1 MKKKFLKILVVM
13 IILVITYASIVN
25 ALSLTVTMD
34 SASTVAEST
43 EFTVKVKVSNLD
55 VGPNGITSLSG
66 YIKFSKEIFENIS
79 ESSIEGLNGW
89 SAQYATDSTKLTL
102 TKQTFVKS
110 DEDVFNLTLKTK
122 PGTSGKE
129 DVIKFTNIM
138 VSNNDTEFSASDVST
153 KVMIGT
159 SSGNI
164 ANVSNTGS
172 TNGAPVAIVQ
182 NRVNNVTTNSS
193 TNVARNNS
201 VNNSITSFVNTTN
214 ETDDDIPY
222 TGVEDTIP
230 FILVGIVALA
240 IVFYIK
246 IEKLNN
252 DIK

>member
-34 SASTVAEST
+34 AASTVAEST

-66 YIKFSKEIFENIS
+66 YIKFSKDIFENIS

-159 SSGNI
+159 ASGNI
-164 ANVSNTGS
+164 ANVTNTGN
-172 TNGAPVAIVQ
+172 TNSIVPIVQ
-182 NRVNNVTTNSS
+182 NRVNNTAILTNITS
-193 TNVARNNS
+193 NNS
-201 VNNSITSFVNTTN
+201 VNNSLPSFVNTTN
-214 ETDDDIPY
+214 ETGDDIPY

-230 FILVGIVALA
+230 FILIGIVALA

-252 DIK
+252 DMK

>member
-34 SASTVAEST
+34 AASTVAEST

-66 YIKFSKEIFENIS
+66 YIKFSKDIFENIS

-159 SSGNI
+159 ASGNI
-164 ANVSNTGS
+164 ANVTNTGN
-172 TNGAPVAIVQ
+172 TNSIVPIVQ
-182 NRVNNVTTNSS
+182 NRVNNTAIPTNITS
-193 TNVARNNS
+193 NNS
-201 VNNSITSFVNTTN
+201 VNNSLPSFVNTTN
-214 ETDDDIPY
+214 ETGDDIPY

-230 FILVGIVALA
+230 FILIGIVALA

-252 DIK
+252 DMK

>member
-34 SASTVAEST
+34 AASTVAEST

-66 YIKFSKEIFENIS
+66 YIKFSKDIFENIS

-159 SSGNI
+159 ASGNI
-164 ANVSNTGS
+164 ANVTNTGN
-172 TNGAPVAIVQ
+172 TNSIVPIVQ
-182 NRVNNVTTNSS
+182 NRVNNTAIPTNITS
-193 TNVARNNS
+193 NNS
-201 VNNSITSFVNTTN
+201 VDNSLPSFVNTTN
-214 ETDDDIPY
+214 ETGDDIPY

-230 FILVGIVALA
+230 FILIGIVALA

-252 DIK
+252 DMK